1 MTASSLRRNRVLAGV
16 LAVVVAAAAA
26 TLVGCGVPAG
36 DRVETIAPEQLP
48 QGLRPTDS
56 TISAA
61 PVDQEPI
68 DVWLVRDELLVASRH
83 RVDPPV
89 DPQKALDELLR
100 GPTEAEQNRS
110 LRSAIPDASAVLSAV
125 VQGGVVTVALAPEF
139 SDIPASDQ
147 LLAVG
152 QIVLTLTDLRGVG
165 RVRFVVEEAQ
175 IAVPL
180 PSGESSDQSVSRDD
194 YLTLAEPTAGF
205 G

>member
-1 MTASSLRRNRVLAGV
+1 MRTARAQHRWMLVG
-16 LAVVVAAAAA
+16 AVVTALSVSAA
-26 TLVGCGVPAG
+26 TVAGCGVPTS
-36 DRVETIAPEQLP
+36 DRPETIAPEQLP

-56 TISAA
+56 TISPT

-68 DVWLVRDELLVASRH
+68 DVWMVRDELLVATRH
-83 RVDPPV
+83 QVDPPV
-89 DPQKALDELLR
+89 DPQRALDELLG
-100 GPTEAEQNRS
+100 GPTGAEQDQS
-110 LRSAIPDASAVLSAV
+110 LRSAIPDTSAVLSAV
-125 VQGGVVTVALAPEF
+125 VQGGVVTVGLAPEF

-165 RVRFVVEEAQ
+165 RVRFVVDDAQ

-180 PSGESSDQSVSRDD
+180 PSGASSDQSVSRDD
-194 YLTLAEPTAGF
+194 YLTLADPTGES